1 MAKARKK
8 PSQRMRALLQK
19 EIESKCPFCDRR
31 DVDTFEVHHLNE
43 KPDDDT
49 YNNELLVCPI
59 CHARI
64 TNGTISTNDVYRK
77 KYELMLA
84 VKQRE
89 EHEPSGN
96 INFANNKFDRDA
108 AVIIGNG
115 NTVKVSRRV
124 VKKTYPN
131 GSIGSDNDKAN
142 YLSYLVTKYGEYAAW
157 GHHGEEAYYIMPNM
171 LKKRFKIGSNRSYF
185 NIPIDR
191 FEEAVAFVQDKI
203 LNTQLGRIKKSQ
215 QRLFRS
221 FEEYLSSQ

>member
-1 MAKARKK
+1 MK

-64 TNGTISTNDVYRK
+64 TNGTISINDVYRK

-89 EHEPSGN
+89 SNEPSGN
-96 INFANNKFDRDA
+96 INFANNKINHGST
-108 AVIIGNG
+108 VILGNG
-115 NTVKVSRRV
+115 NMVKVTTRRV
-124 VKKTYPN
+124 VKKSYPAD
-131 GSIGSDNDKAN
+131 SIGSDNDKAN

-157 GHHGEEAYYIMPNM
+157 GHYGKAAYYIMPSM
-171 LKKRFKIGSNRSYF
+171 LKKHFKIGGNRSYF
-185 NIPIDR
+185 NIPINR

-221 FEEYLSSQ
+221 FDEYLSS